1 MKVGDE
7 FVIGLGV
14 FGKEDQ
20 NVVIAGSL
28 LCVFWSC
35 IVAKD
40 EITIILMFIKR
51 QFEQLDP
58 SLFQHLAKKSL
69 HIAIQPLL
77 SKQVPNLLPFQGV
90 NKLLPAKRLDKVFLH
105 LVTDGGK
112 EVVVIEGDGF
122 AETSLPEMNEQVVV
136 DVLGP
141 DYVRAALLFH
151 AVE

>member
-7 FVIGLGV
+7 FVIGLGML
-14 FGKEDQ
+14 GKEDQ
-20 NVVIAGSL
+20 NVVIASSL
-28 LCVFWSC
+28 LGVFWSC
-35 IVAKD
+35 IVSKD
-40 EITIILMFIKR
+40 EITIILMFIER

-58 SLFQHLAKKSL
+58 SLFQHLTKKSL

-77 SKQVPNLLPFQGV
+77 GKQVPNPLPFQGV
-90 NKLLPAKRLDKVFLH
+90 NKLLPAKGLYKVFLH

-112 EVVVIEGDGF
+112 EVVVIEGDGL

-136 DVLGP
+136 DVLGS